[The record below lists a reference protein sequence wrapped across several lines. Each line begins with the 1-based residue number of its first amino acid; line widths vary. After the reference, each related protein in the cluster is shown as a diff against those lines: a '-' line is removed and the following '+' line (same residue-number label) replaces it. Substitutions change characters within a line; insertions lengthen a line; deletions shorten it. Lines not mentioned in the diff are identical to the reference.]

1 MQRFSS
7 TPSPRPVDRYR
18 KKVSTVRTRGTASQA
33 MPGHERK
40 DAMPRRRTLSL
51 VVLAAVAVLAV
62 VLVASTGSTSNALEH
77 AYKIFMFPNTKI
89 ILALLTIAI
98 VYKRKR

>member
-51 VVLAAVAVLAV
+51 VGLAAVAVLAV
-62 VLVASTGSTSNALEH
+62 GLVATTGTAGNAQEH
-77 AYKIFMFPNTKI
+77 AYKIFMLPKTTSIPVFTQN
-89 ILALLTIAI
+89 AI
-98 VYKRKR
+98 GGRRAA